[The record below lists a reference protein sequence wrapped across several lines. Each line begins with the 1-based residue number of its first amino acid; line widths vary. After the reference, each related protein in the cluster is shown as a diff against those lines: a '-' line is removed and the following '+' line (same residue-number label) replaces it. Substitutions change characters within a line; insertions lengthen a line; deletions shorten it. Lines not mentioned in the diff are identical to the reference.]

1 MTFIIYLPVS
11 KTDGVVVPVA
21 EDQIQPGT
29 KTVLLV
35 DDEAMILEVCADA
48 GAPWL

>member
-1 MTFIIYLPVS
+1 MTFIIYL
-11 KTDGVVVPVA
+11 PVA

-35 DDEAMILEVCADA
+35 DDEAMILEVCTDA